1 MKKLNKE
8 QKLIILIA
16 MVTVIVIIGIVIGA
30 NAIRTN
36 IANGSYE
43 SSNSGSNNG
52 NLLPEYI
59 KKGITLGG
67 VTGTLEDL
75 DTSDATATVWDITY
89 GKTAYVK
96 GEKIEGVFVPRS
108 SLKVGDYVSY
118 TPDTATTAYSLPSTV
133 SGYSSDQTISQEKDL
148 KWQIFSINDDGTI
161 DLISSTSTSSEV
173 YLTNAVGYN
182 NGVFVLNDICSKLYA
197 NNELN
202 AISRSIKQEDITDK
216 MNSTGKQAQAENENS
231 ADTYTYTDS
240 RYTYYPLLC
249 ARENG
254 VGINT
259 TIVKTDGIGISDSY
273 YTTSTTEGYGSAES
287 LTIKKKNFTILLE
300 NVNIYFD
307 DDVIKNLFFSSG
319 NYWIASRSTNNN
331 TFSSGNKYPSFSIK
345 GFRGTRGMIN
355 QRLFDYSNTTGT
367 SSNISNLIRP
377 IVELDSNIILYGGDG
392 TEEHPY
398 QLLKNKQ

>member
-118 TPDTATTAYSLPSTV
+118 TPDTATAYSLPSTV

-173 YLTNAVGYN
+173 HLTNAVGYN

-216 MNSTGKQAQAENENS
+216 MNSTGKQAQAEAENS

-273 YTTSTTEGYGSAES
+273 YTTSTTEGYDSAGS
-287 LTIKKKNFTILLE
+287 LTIKNNSFSISL
-300 NVNIYFD
+300 NNANIYFD
-307 DDVIKNLFFSSG
+307 DDAIKNLFFSSG
-319 NYWIASRSTNNN
+319 NYWVASRTMSCDGRWP
-331 TFSSGNKYPSFSIK
+331 TFGIK
-345 GFRGTRGMIN
+345 GMRSTGGIVN
-355 QRLFDYSNTTGT
+355 LVLFYYACVTGYNPNLSNK
-367 SSNISNLIRP
+367 IRP
-377 IVELDSNIILYGGDG
+377 IVELNSDVILYGGDG

-398 QLLKNKQ
+398 QLTLN

>member
-1 MKKLNKE
+1 MKKLNKK

-75 DTSDATATVWDITY
+75 DTSDATATEWDITY

-118 TPDTATTAYSLPSTV
+118 TPDTATAYSLPSTV

-173 YLTNAVGYN
+173 HLTNAVGYN

-216 MNSTGKQAQAENENS
+216 MNSTGKQAQAEAENS

-273 YTTSTTEGYGSAES
+273 YTTSTTEGYDSAGS
-287 LTIKKKNFTILLE
+287 LTIKNNSFSISL
-300 NVNIYFD
+300 NNANIYFD
-307 DDVIKNLFFSSG
+307 DDAIKNLFFSSG
-319 NYWIASRSTNNN
+319 NYWVASRTMSSDWRWPTFGIKVMRST
-331 TFSSGNKYPSFSIK
+331 GGIV
-345 GFRGTRGMIN
+345 N
-355 QRLFDYSNTTGT
+355 QVLFYYACVTGY
-367 SSNISNLIRP
+367 NSNLSNKIRP
-377 IVELDSNIILYGGDG
+377 IVELNSDVILYGGDG

-398 QLLKNKQ
+398 QLTLN

>member
-75 DTSDATATVWDITY
+75 DTSDATATEWDITY

-118 TPDTATTAYSLPSTV
+118 TPDTATAYSLPSTV

-173 YLTNAVGYN
+173 HLTNAVGYN

-216 MNSTGKQAQAENENS
+216 MNSTGKQAQAEAENS

-273 YTTSTTEGYGSAES
+273 YTTSTTEGYDSAGS
-287 LTIKKKNFTILLE
+287 LTIKNNSFSISL
-300 NVNIYFD
+300 NNANIYFD
-307 DDVIKNLFFSSG
+307 DDAIKNLFFSSG
-319 NYWIASRSTNNN
+319 NYWVASRTMSCDGRWP
-331 TFSSGNKYPSFSIK
+331 TFGIK
-345 GFRGTRGMIN
+345 GMRSTGGIVN
-355 QRLFDYSNTTGT
+355 LVLFYYACVTGYNPNLSNK
-367 SSNISNLIRP
+367 IRP
-377 IVELDSNIILYGGDG
+377 IVELNSDVILYGGDG

-398 QLLKNKQ
+398 QLTLN

>member
-118 TPDTATTAYSLPSTV
+118 TPDTATAYSLPSTV

-173 YLTNAVGYN
+173 HLTNAVGYN

-287 LTIKKKNFTILLE
+287 LTIKNKNFNILLE

-331 TFSSGNKYPSFSIK
+331 TFSSGDKYPSF
-345 GFRGTRGMIN
+345 
-355 QRLFDYSNTTGT
+355 
-367 SSNISNLIRP
+367 
-377 IVELDSNIILYGGDG
+377 
-392 TEEHPY
+392 
-398 QLLKNKQ
+398 